1 MMRQKRLG
9 CVYMQDI
16 SDLVGYWL
24 IKGVCL
30 EVRMLRNFWKVE
42 VVTVTASVTGFCRM
56 TNGFQRK

>member
-9 CVYMQDI
+9 CVYMQDL

-42 VVTVTASVTGFCRM
+42 VVTVTASVTGFGRL